1 MQDVKP
7 GKDKIKE
14 DEDKD
19 LEEFIDDI
27 KNNTPNSEQF
37 DEEKKKKKDD
47 VAPDNDVPVEV
58 KEQED
63 QSKEVDKLKK
73 ELEKSR

>member
-7 GKDKIKE
+7 VKDKIKE

-27 KNNTPNSEQF
+27 KNSHPNSEQF
-37 DEEKKKKKDD
+37 DEEKKKEKDD
-47 VAPDNDVPVEV
+47 VAPDNDACVEV

-63 QSKEVDKLKK
+63 QSKEVENLKK
-73 ELEKSR
+73 N